1 MTKRQKI
8 TGRINRGLS
17 QFMAFVILL
26 CVCFSSLHTAA
37 NAELKSS
44 NKAYCPLQKRWVKR
58 DPAGYDAPKERK
70 PLKNICASDEQK
82 SRFTS
87 ELLSFLKLLRMTPNE
102 QQSEK
107 LFFAYFEQ
115 GKTAIAAFV
124 SSHNTPRPQFIS
136 SIRIEKGVNNS
147 RFEIAAED
155 GPVFLPSPQPRP
167 AASTGENNFASQIFR
182 EIKNIP
188 RRGNPRAPP
197 VLS

>member
-8 TGRINRGLS
+8 TGMMNRGLS
-17 QFMAFVILL
+17 QFAAFVILL
-26 CVCFSSLHTAA
+26 CVCFSSLHLAV

-44 NKAYCPLQKRWVKR
+44 GKAYCPLQKRWVKR
-58 DPAGYDAPKERK
+58 APAGYDAPKERK

-82 SRFTS
+82 NRFTS
-87 ELLSFLKLLRMTPNE
+87 ELLSYLKLLRMTPNE

-124 SSHNTPRPQFIS
+124 SSHSTPRPQFIS
-136 SIRIEKGVNNS
+136 SIRTEKGVNNS
-147 RFEIAAED
+147 RFEIAAKD
-155 GPVFLPSPQPRP
+155 APVFVPSPQPLP
-167 AASTGENNFASQIFR
+167 PTSPGGNNFASHIFR

-188 RRGNPRAPP
+188 RQANPRAPP
-197 VLS
+197 VLF